1 MCSFI
6 FFDKKRQYLELNDS
20 NEDTTNTNYWIIEW
34 YTPLLHRP
42 LCYNYQHPSH
52 MQIVLQS
59 RCNFS
64 QSTFCVASKKS
75 CFWRIKISYWLL
87 SHDIGIGSEFCPA
100 WNYCNCSNIYDQDKY
115 LILFDIWRKL
125 FSVQT
130 IAFAFCYFCK
140 LEDLI
145 YKNLH

>member
-1 MCSFI
+1 MCSFS
-6 FFDKKRQYLELNDS
+6 FFDKIRQYLELNDS

-64 QSTFCVASKKS
+64 QSTFLCCFKRVLFLKKKYS
-75 CFWRIKISYWLL
+75 IGYCHMILELEVSFVQHEIIVTVQIFMIKTNIW
-87 SHDIGIGSEFCPA
+87 
-100 WNYCNCSNIYDQDKY
+100 YC
-115 LILFDIWRKL
+115 LIFGENFFL
-125 FSVQT
+125 
-130 IAFAFCYFCK
+130 CK
-140 LEDLI
+140 Q
-145 YKNLH
+145 